1 MTPKQI
7 EEKVRKIIV
16 EQLDISEEDILPES
30 SFKDDLGADSLELL
44 DLVMKMEEEF
54 DIQISDEDAEE
65 IISVQDA
72 IERIEKNLP
81 RG

>member
-72 IERIEKNLP
+72 IERIEKNMP

>member
-65 IISVQDA
+65 IVSVQDA

>member
-1 MTPKQI
+1 
-7 EEKVRKIIV
+7 
-16 EQLDISEEDILPES
+16 
-30 SFKDDLGADSLELL
+30 
-44 DLVMKMEEEF
+44 MKMEEEF

-81 RG
+81 RD

>member
-81 RG
+81 RT

>member
-7 EEKVRKIIV
+7 EDKVRKIIV
-16 EQLDISEEDILPES
+16 EQLDRSEEDILPES

-65 IISVQDA
+65 ILCVQDA
-72 IERIEKNLP
+72 VERIEKNLP
-81 RG
+81 R

>member
-65 IISVQDA
+65 IISV
-72 IERIEKNLP
+72 
-81 RG
+81 

>member
-16 EQLDISEEDILPES
+16 EQLDRSEEDILPES

-65 IISVQDA
+65 ILCVQDA

-81 RG
+81 R

>member
-7 EEKVRKIIV
+7 EDKVRKIIV
-16 EQLDISEEDILPES
+16 EQLDISEEDIHPES

-44 DLVMKMEEEF
+44 DLVMKLEEEF

-65 IISVQDA
+65 IVSVQDA
-72 IERIEKNLP
+72 VERIEKNLP
-81 RG
+81 R

>member
-81 RG
+81 RD

>member
-7 EEKVRKIIV
+7 EDKVRKIIV
-16 EQLDISEEDILPES
+16 EQLDISEEDIHPES
-30 SFKDDLGADSLELL
+30 SLKDDLGADSLELL

-65 IISVQDA
+65 IVSVQDA
-72 IERIEKNLP
+72 VERIEKNLP
-81 RG
+81 R

>member
-7 EEKVRKIIV
+7 EDKVRKIIV
-16 EQLDISEEDILPES
+16 EQLDISEEDIHPES

-65 IISVQDA
+65 IVSVQDA
-72 IERIEKNLP
+72 VERIEKNLP
-81 RG
+81 R

>member
-7 EEKVRKIIV
+7 DEKVRKIIV